1 MMNLSA
7 LLLGLIC
14 TSLGLLLSFGNAAG
28 LLFSVIGMGLVA
40 AGCRQ
45 KKR

>member
-1 MMNLSA
+1 MMDLSA
-7 LLLGLIC
+7 MLLGLIC

-28 LLFSVIGMGLVA
+28 LLFAVIGMGLIA